1 MGIEP
6 LELEVQAFVSCLL
19 WMLVSRLQSSLRKDL
34 SIESSSPPI
43 SKLSRVSVLAKVLYR
58 SRTHRVM
65 LY

>member
-43 SKLSRVSVLAKVLYR
+43 SKLSCVSVLAKVLYR